1 MNLETIQAIEDAHF
15 ARVYARRP
23 IAVVKG
29 KGIHVYDSTGKEY
42 IDCAGG
48 YGTCLV
54 GHTHPRVTAA
64 ISEQA
69 GTLTSCHGSTYNNA
83 RASLLDRLTRIMPS
97 SLERVFLSNSGA
109 EAVECAFKVAR
120 KATGRRKIL
129 AMKGG
134 FHGKTHGALS
144 ATWDNKY
151 RKSFEPLVPDFEHVP
166 FGDEDAAKAAVS
178 SDTAAVIVEP
188 IQGEAGIRIPPP
200 NWLRLLMDLAHDEG
214 ALVIADEVQT
224 GFGRTGKMLACGH
237 FEATP
242 DIVCLGKGVA
252 SGLPIGLTL
261 AGDEVMGKL
270 SGGEHTST
278 FGGNP
283 VVCAAATATI
293 DVLLDERLV
302 ENAGMVGDYL
312 KSELLRLQKRLRII
326 REVRGMGLMIGV
338 EMRFDVLSIL
348 QHALE
353 GGVLLLDA
361 GRNVLR
367 FLPPLCLSRA
377 DVDNVV
383 SVLDKSLES
392 EEIARLPGQP
402 AQ

>member
-1 MNLETIQAIEDAHF
+1 MNLETIQALEDAHL
-15 ARVYARRP
+15 ARFYARRP
-23 IAVVKG
+23 IAIVRG
-29 KGIHVYDSTGKEY
+29 KGVHIYDNSGKEY
-42 IDCAGG
+42 VDCAGA

-69 GTLTSCHGSTYNNA
+69 GTLTSCHGSTYSNA
-83 RASLLDRLTRIMPS
+83 RASLLDRLTRILPS

-120 KATGRRKIL
+120 KATGKRKIV

-144 ATWDNKY
+144 ATWDNRY
-151 RKSFEPLVPDFEHVP
+151 RRSFEPLVPDFTHVP
-166 FGDEDAAKAAVS
+166 YGDEEAAKATIS
-178 SDTAAVIVEP
+178 SDTAAIIVEP
-188 IQGEAGIRIPPP
+188 IQGEAGIRVPPP
-200 NWLRLLMDLAHDEG
+200 DWLRLLMDLACDEG

-224 GFGRTGKMLACGH
+224 GFGRTGKMLACQH
-237 FEATP
+237 FEVTP
-242 DIVCLGKGVA
+242 DILCLGKGVA

-270 SGGEHTST
+270 SAGEHTST

-283 VVCAAATATI
+283 VVCAAAAATI
-293 DVLLDERLV
+293 DVLLDEHLV
-302 ENAGMVGDYL
+302 ENASTVGSYL
-312 KSELLRLQKRLRII
+312 KSELLGLQKKLRII
-326 REVRGMGLMIGV
+326 REVRGMGLMVGV
-338 EMRFDVLSIL
+338 ETRFDVLPIL
-348 QHALE
+348 QYALDE
-353 GGVLLLDA
+353 GVLLLDA

-367 FLPPLCLSRA
+367 FLPPLCISRA
-377 DVDNVV
+377 DVDLVV
-383 SVLDKSLES
+383 SVLEKSLEL
-392 EEIARLPGQP
+392 EEIAKLPSQT